1 MKKILFVLL
10 VLFAYTTGTAQQRSI
25 SSLTGTWVAAD
36 SENANGGI
44 QVIDST
50 RMFLIYGDQKKPI
63 TSYKLDFSQSPAWFD
78 FTVRD
83 GAKSIQLK
91 SLIQFINED
100 LVQWQIFEGTTR
112 PVHFANE
119 AGDVLYLRRKK

>member
-1 MKKILFVLL
+1 MKKILFILL

-83 GAKSIQLK
+83 GAQSIQLK